1 MIHLSPYRFVRGA
14 CPSLPNTPYGICKQ
28 KYVFLHVG
36 KINVYGVYVKVVL
49 LGEANFASANSLE
62 GPSSRKKK
70 SFLGDSE
77 CCNSDSG

>member
-1 MIHLSPYRFVRGA
+1 MSPYRFVRGA
-14 CPSLPNTPYGICKQ
+14 CPSLPNTPPPKVYANK

-49 LGEANFASANSLE
+49 LGETNFASANSLE